1 MFPYPSGRLH
11 VGHVRNYAIGD
22 VVARYRRARGY
33 NVLHPMG
40 WDAFGLPAENA
51 AIANKVH
58 PADWTFENI
67 RVMREQLRLIGLSYD
82 WDREIATCTPE
93 YYRHEQKM
101 FLDFLKAGLAYR
113 KESWV
118 NWDPVEQTVLANEQV
133 IDGRGWRSGAPV
145 EKRQLTQWFLRITEY
160 ADDLLDGLAGL
171 ERWPERVRLMQEKW
185 IGRSVGATRRDRKS
199 VGEGKSVVV
208 GVSLGGWRV
217 IQKKKDKTSS
227 GT

>member
-1 MFPYPSGRLH
+1 
-11 VGHVRNYAIGD
+11 
-22 VVARYRRARGY
+22 
-33 NVLHPMG
+33 MG

-118 NWDPVEQTVLANEQV
+118 TWDPVEQTVLANEQV
-133 IDGRGWRSGAPV
+133 IEGRSEERRVGKECVSTCRNRGW
-145 EKRQLTQWFLRITEY
+145 
-160 ADDLLDGLAGL
+160 
-171 ERWPERVRLMQEKW
+171 PEP
-185 IGRSVGATRRDRKS
+185 
-199 VGEGKSVVV
+199 
-208 GVSLGGWRV
+208 
-217 IQKKKDKTSS
+217 
-227 GT
+227 